1 MADLD
6 RGLQPERAAADGA
19 AVAFPRLAEVG
30 EARLEVTAR
39 LNAAEVE
46 VVAVRTDD
54 VLALLERFV
63 CDDLD
68 RHADRPDRAA

>member
-1 MADLD
+1 MAKLD
-6 RGLQPERAAADGA
+6 RRLELERTAALGA
-19 AVAFPRLAEVG
+19 AVAFARLAQVG

-54 VLALLERFV
+54 VLALLERLV
-63 CDDLD
+63 CDHLD
-68 RHADRPDRAA
+68 RDADRADRAA